1 LHEPR
6 SVLVIQPAFLG
17 DVVFTS
23 ALVDAIGARFP
34 AARIDVCVTPRGRDV
49 VLAMPRASV
58 PIIFDKRGADRG
70 PGGLLRAASRVK
82 GHDLAVL
89 PHRSL
94 RSGLLARLARIR
106 RRVGFR
112 GAPGS
117 MLYTERVPVTGDTFL
132 GQEAQ
137 LARALGA
144 TPLPMRLHARSEWM
158 ETVEATTRHLGAFA
172 ALCIGSEWATKI
184 WPAAR
189 FAALADA
196 LWAQG
201 LAPLLVGGP
210 REREL
215 AAAVNSAARVDCIDT
230 TGNSVGEALAL
241 LSQAALCVGGDTGL
255 VHAARA
261 LGTPTVALFGPTGPR
276 RHVFGPRSLAV
287 SLGLE
292 CSPCSA
298 HGQARCPLDH
308 HKCLRD
314 LDVDRVVD
322 ACEAA
327 IA

>member
-1 LHEPR
+1 MQEPR
-6 SVLVIQPAFLG
+6 NVLVIQPAFLG

-23 ALVDAIGARFP
+23 ALVDSIGARFP
-34 AARIDVCVTPRGRDV
+34 AARIDVCVTPRGRDI
-49 VLAMPRASV
+49 VLAMPRASA
-58 PIIFDKRGADRG
+58 PIVFDKRGVDRG
-70 PGGLLRAASRVK
+70 PRGLLRAAARVEGK
-82 GHDLAVL
+82 DLAVL

-94 RSGLLARLARIR
+94 RSGLLARLARIP

-117 MLYTERVPVTGDTFL
+117 LLYTERVRSAGDTFL
-132 GQEAQ
+132 GQEAR
-137 LARALGA
+137 LALALGA
-144 TPLPMRLHARSEWM
+144 TPLPMRLHARGEWM
-158 ETVEATTRHLGAFA
+158 EAVDVTIRHLGAFA

-189 FAALADA
+189 FAGLAEA
-196 LWAQG
+196 LWRQG
-201 LAPLLVGGP
+201 LVPVLVGGP
-210 REREL
+210 GEREA
-215 AAAVNSAARVDCIDT
+215 AAAVNSAARVKCIDT
-230 TGNSVGEALAL
+230 TGNTVGEALAL

-261 LGTPTVALFGPTGPR
+261 LGTPTVALFGPTAPG
-276 RHVFGPRSLAV
+276 RHVFGPRSRAV
-287 SLGLE
+287 SLALE

-298 HGQARCPLDH
+298 HGQARCPLGH

-314 LDVDRVVD
+314 LDVERVLD

>member
-23 ALVDAIGARFP
+23 ALVDSIGARFP
-34 AARIDVCVTPRGRDV
+34 AARIQVCVTPRGRDV
-49 VLAMPRASV
+49 VLAMPRASA
-58 PIIFDKRGADRG
+58 PIVFDKRGADRG
-70 PGGLLRAASRVK
+70 PGGLLRTAARAK

-94 RSGLLARLARIR
+94 RSGLLARLAGIPR
-106 RRVGFR
+106 RLGFR
-112 GAPGS
+112 RAPGS
-117 MLYTERVPVTGDTFL
+117 LLYTERVPTAGDTFL

-137 LARALGA
+137 LALALGA
-144 TPLPMRLHARSEWM
+144 TPLPMRLRVRPEWI
-158 ETVEATTRHLGAFA
+158 EAVDGTTRHLGAFA

-184 WPAAR
+184 WPAVR
-189 FAALADA
+189 FAGLADE
-196 LWAQG
+196 LWRQG
-201 LAPLLVGGP
+201 LAPVLVGGP
-210 REREL
+210 KEREI
-215 AAAVNSAARVDCIDT
+215 AAAVNSAARVKCIDT
-230 TGNSVGEALAL
+230 TGNPVGEALAL

-261 LGTPTVALFGPTGPR
+261 LGTPTVALFGPTEPG
-276 RHVFGPRSLAV
+276 RHVFGPRSRGV
-287 SLGLE
+287 SLALE

-298 HGQARCPLDH
+298 HGQERCPLGH
-308 HKCLRD
+308 HRCLRE
-314 LDVDRVVD
+314 LDVERVLD